1 VSVDKEKVKELLS
14 AKPPIENEE
23 ALKLNN
29 PNVDKAIVASLV
41 GASCELHQDKSER
54 NACWELLR
62 PLDKDSGPP
71 PEDVLAEFYIKEFDK
86 GGLERMHLVADRT
99 NYIQWKALQ
108 KAKQKLIEM
117 GKLNPDG
124 TPKT

>member
-1 VSVDKEKVKELLS
+1 MSGDKEKIKQIFNT
-14 AKPPIENEE
+14 KPPIESEE
-23 ALKLNN
+23 AVRLSN
-29 PNVDKAIVASLV
+29 PNVDRAIVASLV
-41 GASCELHQDKSER
+41 GASCELHQDKREK

-62 PLDKDSGPP
+62 PLDKDTTPA
-71 PEDVLAEFYIKEFDK
+71 EEVLARFYIEEFDK

>member
-1 VSVDKEKVKELLS
+1 MDKEKVKELLNT
-14 AKPPIENEE
+14 KPPVTEE
-23 ALKLNN
+23 AVRLSN
-29 PNVDKAIVASLV
+29 PNVDRAIVASLV
-41 GASCELHQDKSER
+41 GASCELHQDKQEK

-62 PLDKDSGPP
+62 PLDKDTKPA
-71 PEDVLAEFYIKEFDK
+71 EDVLAEFYIKEFDK

>member
-1 VSVDKEKVKELLS
+1 MSMDKEKVKELLNT
-14 AKPPIENEE
+14 KPPIENEE

-54 NACWELLR
+54 DACWELLR
-62 PLDKDSGPP
+62 PLDKDTKPA
-71 PEDVLAEFYIKEFDK
+71 EDVLAEFYIKEFDK

>member
-1 VSVDKEKVKELLS
+1 MSMDKEKVKELLNT
-14 AKPPIENEE
+14 KPPIENEE
-23 ALKLNN
+23 AVRLNN

-54 NACWELLR
+54 DACWELLR
-62 PLDKDSGPP
+62 PLDKDTKPA
-71 PEDVLAEFYIKEFDK
+71 EDVLAEFYIKEFDK

>member
-1 VSVDKEKVKELLS
+1 MSMDKEKVKELLNT
-14 AKPPIENEE
+14 KPPIENEE

-54 NACWELLR
+54 DACWELLR
-62 PLDKDSGPP
+62 PLDKDTKA

-124 TPKT
+124 TPKE

>member
-1 VSVDKEKVKELLS
+1 MSVDKEKVKELLS

-41 GASCELHQDKSER
+41 GASCELHQDKSEKD
-54 NACWELLR
+54 ACWELLR
-62 PLDKDSGPP
+62 PLDKDTKAA
-71 PEDVLAEFYIKEFDK
+71 EDVLAEFYIKEFDK

>member
-1 VSVDKEKVKELLS
+1 MSMDKEKVKELLNT
-14 AKPPIENEE
+14 KPPIENEE

-54 NACWELLR
+54 DACWELLR
-62 PLDKDSGPP
+62 PLDKDTKPA
-71 PEDVLAEFYIKEFDK
+71 EDVLAEFYIKEFDK
-86 GGLERMHLVADRT
+86 GGLERMHLVADRA

>member
-1 VSVDKEKVKELLS
+1 VEKEKIKQLL
-14 AKPPIENEE
+14 AERPPIENEE

-41 GASCELHQDKSER
+41 GASCELHKDKSEKD
-54 NACWELLR
+54 ACWELLR
-62 PLDKDSGPP
+62 PLDKDTKPA
-71 PEDVLAEFYIKEFDK
+71 EDVLAEFYIKEFDK

>member
-1 VSVDKEKVKELLS
+1 MEKEKIKQLL
-14 AKPPIENEE
+14 AERPPIENEE

-41 GASCELHQDKSER
+41 GASCELHKDKSEKD
-54 NACWELLR
+54 ACWELLR
-62 PLDKDSGPP
+62 PLDKDTKPA
-71 PEDVLAEFYIKEFDK
+71 EDVLAEFYIKEFDK

>member
-1 VSVDKEKVKELLS
+1 MGLDKEKVKQFFSER
-14 AKPPIENEE
+14 PPVEDER
-23 ALKLNN
+23 ALKLDN

-54 NACWELLR
+54 DACWELLR
-62 PLDKDSGPP
+62 PLDKDTKA

>member
-1 VSVDKEKVKELLS
+1 MSEDKEKIKQIFNT
-14 AKPPIENEE
+14 KPPIENEE
-23 ALKLNN
+23 AVRLSN

-41 GASCELHQDKSER
+41 GASCELHEKKEEKD
-54 NACWELLR
+54 ACWELLR
-62 PLDKDSGPP
+62 PLDKDTKS

>member
-1 VSVDKEKVKELLS
+1 MEKDKIKELLS

-41 GASCELHQDKSER
+41 GASCELHKDKSEKD
-54 NACWELLR
+54 ACWELLR
-62 PLDKDSGPP
+62 PLDKDTKPA
-71 PEDVLAEFYIKEFDK
+71 EDVLAEFYIKEFDK

>member
-1 VSVDKEKVKELLS
+1 MSMDKEKVKELLNT
-14 AKPPIENEE
+14 KPPIENKE

-54 NACWELLR
+54 DACWELLR
-62 PLDKDSGPP
+62 PLDKDTKA
-71 PEDVLAEFYIKEFDK
+71 PEDVLADFYVREFDK

-124 TPKT
+124 TPKE

>member
-1 VSVDKEKVKELLS
+1 MSVDKEKVKELLNT
-14 AKPPIENEE
+14 KPPVTEE
-23 ALKLNN
+23 AVRLSN
-29 PNVDKAIVASLV
+29 PNVDRAIVASLV
-41 GASCELHQDKSER
+41 GASCELHQDKQEK

-62 PLDKDSGPP
+62 PLDKDTKPA
-71 PEDVLAEFYIKEFDK
+71 EDVLAEFYIKEFDK

>member
-1 VSVDKEKVKELLS
+1 MSMDKEKVKELLNT
-14 AKPPIENEE
+14 KPPIENEE

-54 NACWELLR
+54 DACWELLR
-62 PLDKDSGPP
+62 PLDKDTKA